1 MTILERFHGWLD
13 GLPEWVK
20 IVGLGAIG
28 VAVFATA
35 MVSGVLEED
44 GDRVNRAVE
53 REYLRRARLTGSVEA
68 DCTWVKEVETT
79 PEWWVCDIS
88 GPPPWGADVCN
99 VDVTRD
105 GVLFT
110 SITPKVTAKITYCF
124 SDDAPG

>member
-1 MTILERFHGWLD
+1 MTMLDRFHGCLG
-13 GLPEWVK
+13 GLPEWTK
-20 IVGLGAIG
+20 IVGLGLLGA
-28 VAVFATA
+28 AVLAGA
-35 MVSGVLEED
+35 VRSGVLEAD

-53 REYLRRARLTGSVEA
+53 RAYLGRAALTGSAEA

-79 PEWWVCDIS
+79 PEWWVCDS

-110 SITPKVTAKITYCF
+110 SIAPRITAKITYCF